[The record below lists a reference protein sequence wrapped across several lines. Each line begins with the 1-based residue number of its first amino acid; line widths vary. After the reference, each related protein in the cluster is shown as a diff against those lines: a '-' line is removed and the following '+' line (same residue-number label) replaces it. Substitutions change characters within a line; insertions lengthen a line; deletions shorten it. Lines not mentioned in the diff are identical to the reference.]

1 MGRNMNL
8 DPGDWGGGTLGS
20 RTSLYF
26 KITWGWLWDAEP
38 FYRSHTRSWR
48 IQMTAAGSV
57 SSVDSWRGVWLLHP
71 LRHLFT
77 LASLTGGRGCRQ
89 SPRVKRDETVFCFL
103 IPGQLSYKKD
113 QKYPHIG
120 VCLGM

>member
-1 MGRNMNL
+1 
-8 DPGDWGGGTLGS
+8 
-20 RTSLYF
+20 
-26 KITWGWLWDAEP
+26 
-38 FYRSHTRSWR
+38 
-48 IQMTAAGSV
+48 MTPAGFV
-57 SSVDSWRGVWLLHP
+57 SSVDSWGGGVLHP

-77 LASLTGGRGCRQ
+77 LASITGGRGCRQ

-103 IPGQLSYKKD
+103 MPGPLSYKRD